1 MPDQTHVLE
10 SLPAYALDCL
20 DEAEARL
27 VATHLAGCYLCRT
40 ELSAFQAVVEQL
52 LPVPDAAPPPD
63 LKRRLMDRVRSLR
76 PATASRPRVAR
87 RPWRQRLVSVW
98 GIASLLLILALA
110 AASPLLWQQVSRLEV
125 LTGPH
130 GMRASALHSMEAAPQ
145 ASGFVVISADGQN
158 GLLVV
163 DALPQLDPGR
173 QYQVWLIRDGQSTPG
188 AAFSVDPSG
197 YRGVRIVTPESLLA
211 YSAIRITI
219 EPVAGSALPTG
230 EQVLDGSLHNP

>member
-10 SLPAYALDCL
+10 SLPAYALGSL

-27 VATHLAGCYLCRT
+27 VATHLAGCTVCRT
-40 ELSAFQAVVEQL
+40 ELGAFQAVVEQL
-52 LPVPDAAPPPD
+52 LPAPDAAPPPD

-76 PATASRPRVAR
+76 PATVSRPRAAR
-87 RPWRQRLVSVW
+87 RPWRQRLGPVW

-110 AASPLLWQQVSRLEV
+110 AASLLLWQRVSRLEV
-125 LTGPH
+125 LSGPQ
-130 GMRASALHSMEAAPQ
+130 GMRAIALHSTEAAPQ

-163 DALPQLDPGR
+163 DALPQLDPER
-173 QYQVWLIRDGQSTPG
+173 QYQVWLIRDGQTTPG

-197 YRGVRIVTPESLLA
+197 YRGVRIVTPESLLT

-219 EPVAGSALPTG
+219 EPVEGSALPTG